1 MESYSHFQLM
11 ADYNLRMNEQF
22 FEAAKKLP
30 EDDLRAEKGAF
41 FGSILGTL
49 NHILVGDLIWL
60 SRFSIHSIRYQSLR
74 QLQNL
79 PQPQSL
85 NQIIYQSLD
94 LLAPVRKHV
103 DGSIKIWLYNEAVE
117 SDFDKTLVY
126 RNTKGIE
133 SERKFG
139 ELVSHLFNHQTH
151 HRGQVSTLLF
161 QAGIDVGVTD
171 YLLNIPDQR
180 S

>member
-1 MESYSHFQLM
+1 MEYCSHFKLM
-11 ADYNLRMNEQF
+11 ADYNIRMNQQF
-22 FEAAKKLP
+22 FDAAKNVP
-30 EDDLRAEKGAF
+30 EDELRADKGAY

-60 SRFSIHSIRYQSLR
+60 SRFSKHSMRYKSLR
-74 QLQNL
+74 ELQRL

-85 NQIIYQSLD
+85 SQILCQSLD
-94 LLAPVRKHV
+94 SLASVRKQV
-103 DGSIKIWLYNEAVE
+103 DNSIKNWICNEVVE
-117 SDFDKTLVY
+117 SDFEKSLVY

-133 SERKFG
+133 SERDFG

-171 YLLNIPDQR
+171 YLVDIPDKMA
-180 S
+180 